1 MARYVAAHVKAA
13 KAVDPYAGTDLPEYT
28 PGQHCPVT
36 LPSRGP
42 DGGWK
47 AGTQEE
53 WDKVFRYNR
62 EKDECGLRRDD
73 WRALKKLHMYAHYAS
88 GDCTNVRARDELH
101 HDAYAR

>member
-42 DGGWK
+42 DGGWNVT
-47 AGTQEE
+47 GTKLWTTGVHGHAKPISCMQ
-53 WDKVFRYNR
+53 DANR
-62 EKDECGLRRDD
+62 RECSPWLLEPRMSKGAPSY
-73 WRALKKLHMYAHYAS
+73 AL
-88 GDCTNVRARDELH
+88 VW
-101 HDAYAR
+101 

>member
-42 DGGWK
+42 EGGWK
-47 AGTQEE
+47 AATEAE
-53 WDKVFRYNR
+53 WDETFCYDR
-62 EKDECGLRRDD
+62 ETNKCRLNQ
-73 WRALKKLHMYAHYAS
+73 KLSLIHI
-88 GDCTNVRARDELH
+88 
-101 HDAYAR
+101 